1 MISKMDSKFIKTI
14 FALYCLALAYI
25 LFFYRMG
32 SDIGCTYIEWITNMI
47 SPIPFWSFYDFFT
60 TPIITAE
67 YTLSFIKNIIGN
79 LMLFMPMGFFLPHL
93 LKKTRQFK
101 YYIILICIMVLSVEI
116 IQLFT
121 TLGMF
126 DIDDVIFNVAGA
138 ALGFCLSKRIESAVK
153 RHRMNK

>member
-1 MISKMDSKFIKTI
+1 MTSKMDSKFIKTI
-14 FALYCLALAYI
+14 FVLYCLVLAYI

-32 SDIGCTYIEWITNMI
+32 SEIGCTYIEWITNMI

-93 LKKTRQFK
+93 LKKTK
-101 YYIILICIMVLSVEI
+101 AI
-116 IQLFT
+116 
-121 TLGMF
+121 
-126 DIDDVIFNVAGA
+126 
-138 ALGFCLSKRIESAVK
+138 
-153 RHRMNK
+153 

>member
-1 MISKMDSKFIKTI
+1 MSRPCIHFVFLQNGVGDRLHIYRVDNKYDQPDTI
-14 FALYCLALAYI
+14 L
-25 LFFYRMG
+25 
-32 SDIGCTYIEWITNMI
+32 E
-47 SPIPFWSFYDFFT
+47 FYDFFT

-101 YYIILICIMVLSVEI
+101 YYIILICIIVLSVEI

-138 ALGFCLSKRIESAVK
+138 ALGFFLSKRIESAVK
-153 RHRMNK
+153 RHRVNK